1 MRMLK
6 KLKEVFQCMY
16 SSKIRPKV
24 DILFHEL
31 KEKALMIVNDSS
43 TENEAVNNVT
53 KIVSSELAARSKS
66 ILRDMLFELTDALM
80 ETEFFTDVLKQ
91 NKFAEINL
99 RQEILEKYRFSYN
112 AVIDYNEASRAS
124 QAMKVG
130 GTVFIIGGAAEIGT
144 VLIRGLSFSSL
155 APIPV
160 GVLIA
165 LSLGAVLADYYFIAP
180 SRSKKALLQALNNYF
195 IEAKRQLLNW
205 FDEVEKYFN
214 MRVEEI
220 KQTL

>member
-1 MRMLK
+1 
-6 KLKEVFQCMY
+6 
-16 SSKIRPKV
+16 
-24 DILFHEL
+24 
-31 KEKALMIVNDSS
+31 
-43 TENEAVNNVT
+43 
-53 KIVSSELAARSKS
+53 
-66 ILRDMLFELTDALM
+66 
-80 ETEFFTDVLKQ
+80 
-91 NKFAEINL
+91 
-99 RQEILEKYRFSYN
+99 
-112 AVIDYNEASRAS
+112 
-124 QAMKVG
+124 MKVG

-220 KQTL
+220 KQTLWGVKYE

>member
-1 MRMLK
+1 
-6 KLKEVFQCMY
+6 MY

-80 ETEFFTDVLKQ
+80 ETEFFADVAKQ

-112 AVIDYNEASRAS
+112 AVIDYNEESRA
-124 QAMKVG
+124 
-130 GTVFIIGGAAEIGT
+130 
-144 VLIRGLSFSSL
+144 
-155 APIPV
+155 
-160 GVLIA
+160 
-165 LSLGAVLADYYFIAP
+165 
-180 SRSKKALLQALNNYF
+180 
-195 IEAKRQLLNW
+195 
-205 FDEVEKYFN
+205 
-214 MRVEEI
+214 
-220 KQTL
+220 